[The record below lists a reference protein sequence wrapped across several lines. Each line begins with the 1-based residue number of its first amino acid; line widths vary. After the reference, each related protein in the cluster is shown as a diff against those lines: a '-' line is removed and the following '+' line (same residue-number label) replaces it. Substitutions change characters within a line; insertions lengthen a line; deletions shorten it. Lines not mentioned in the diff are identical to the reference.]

1 MTLCRSVAL
10 AALFAA
16 GTWIPLAATADEPT
30 ITRTDLQQEDLSIP
44 DWEVIQVLV
53 EFAPGASFPRHS
65 HPGEEF
71 IYVTEGSIEYQI
83 DGQPPVIVNAGE
95 VLSIPYGAVH
105 AARNV
110 GTIPAAEL
118 ATYIVEKGQPLL
130 EIAE

>member
-1 MTLCRSVAL
+1 MNLCRSVAL
-10 AALFAA
+10 VALSAAAA
-16 GTWIPLAATADEPT
+16 WLPLVATADEPA
-30 ITRTDLQQEDLSIP
+30 ITRTDLQQQDLSIP

-53 EFAPGASFPRHS
+53 ELAPGASFPRHS

-71 IYVTEGSIEYQI
+71 IYVTKGSIEYQI

-95 VLSIPYGAVH
+95 VLFIPYGAVH

-110 GTIPAAEL
+110 GTVPAAEL
-118 ATYIVEKGQPLL
+118 ATYVVEKEEPLL